1 MSFNDRENSKEWED
15 RLKDFYIKQ
24 DDLNKLIMDYL
35 VNEGFKEAAEKFQ
48 EESGIEPDV
57 DLSTLDNRILIREAV
72 QQGNIQES
80 ISLVN
85 QLHPELLDN
94 DRYLYFH
101 LQQLHLI
108 ELIRNGKI
116 EEALTFAQ
124 NKISEA
130 GETNPEVLN
139 ELERTLALLAFE
151 KPSQSPFSD
160 LLDQTHRQKI
170 ASELNAA
177 ILRIEHKQNQ
187 NPRMMNVLK
196 LILWAQTELDKR
208 NVGYSRM
215 TDLSTAKF
223 DSKN

>member
-1 MSFNDRENSKEWED
+1 MRF
-15 RLKDFYIKQ
+15 F
-24 DDLNKLIMDYL
+24 
-35 VNEGFKEAAEKFQ
+35 
-48 EESGIEPDV
+48 EP
-57 DLSTLDNRILIREAV
+57 L
-72 QQGNIQES
+72 
-80 ISLVN
+80 
-85 QLHPELLDN
+85 
-94 DRYLYFH
+94 
-101 LQQLHLI
+101 
-108 ELIRNGKI
+108 RNGKI
-116 EEALTFAQ
+116 EDALTFAQ

-151 KPSQSPFSD
+151 KPTQSPFSD

-196 LILWAQTELDKR
+196 LILWAQSELDKR
-208 NVGYSRM
+208 SVSYARM
-215 TDLSTAKF
+215 TDLSSAKF

>member
-1 MSFNDRENSKEWED
+1 MCII
-15 RLKDFYIKQ
+15 L
-24 DDLNKLIMDYL
+24 
-35 VNEGFKEAAEKFQ
+35 EGFKEAAEKFQ
-48 EESGIEPDV
+48 EESGIEPEV
-57 DLSTLDNRILIREAV
+57 DLSSLDNRILIREAV
-72 QQGNIQES
+72 QSGNIEQS

-108 ELIRNGKI
+108 ELIRYVGINLRSLLLKNFIFFRNGRI

-151 KPSQSPFSD
+151 KPAQSPFSD

-196 LILWAQTELDKR
+196 LILWAQKELDAR
-208 NVGYSRM
+208 NIPYSRM

-223 DSKN
+223 DHKN

>member
-1 MSFNDRENSKEWED
+1 LFDETFTN
-15 RLKDFYIKQ
+15 L
-24 DDLNKLIMDYL
+24 
-35 VNEGFKEAAEKFQ
+35 
-48 EESGIEPDV
+48 
-57 DLSTLDNRILIREAV
+57 RI
-72 QQGNIQES
+72 
-80 ISLVN
+80 
-85 QLHPELLDN
+85 P
-94 DRYLYFH
+94 
-101 LQQLHLI
+101 
-108 ELIRNGKI
+108 RNGKI

-151 KPSQSPFSD
+151 KPAQSPFSD

-196 LILWAQTELDKR
+196 LILWAQSELDKR
-208 NVGYSRM
+208 NVGYARM
-215 TDLSTAKF
+215 TDLSSAKF

>member
-1 MSFNDRENSKEWED
+1 
-15 RLKDFYIKQ
+15 L
-24 DDLNKLIMDYL
+24 
-35 VNEGFKEAAEKFQ
+35 
-48 EESGIEPDV
+48 
-57 DLSTLDNRILIREAV
+57 RI
-72 QQGNIQES
+72 
-80 ISLVN
+80 
-85 QLHPELLDN
+85 P
-94 DRYLYFH
+94 
-101 LQQLHLI
+101 
-108 ELIRNGKI
+108 RNGKI

-151 KPSQSPFSD
+151 KPAQSPFSD

-196 LILWAQTELDKR
+196 LILWAQSELDKR
-208 NVGYSRM
+208 NVGYARM
-215 TDLSTAKF
+215 TDLSSAKF

>member
-1 MSFNDRENSKEWED
+1 MSHLQRDSKKLPRSSKRSRESSQTSSSRAWTTGFSSGKQCSEATSKRVSASWTSCTLNYSITIATCTSISNS
-15 RLKDFYIKQ
+15 
-24 DDLNKLIMDYL
+24 
-35 VNEGFKEAAEKFQ
+35 
-48 EESGIEPDV
+48 
-57 DLSTLDNRILIREAV
+57 
-72 QQGNIQES
+72 S
-80 ISLVN
+80 ISLN
-85 QLHPELLDN
+85 SSGRRHTNCSMAQLLTHS
-94 DRYLYFH
+94 
-101 LQQLHLI
+101 LHF
-108 ELIRNGKI
+108 RNGKI
-116 EEALTFAQ
+116 EDALTFAQ

-151 KPSQSPFSD
+151 KPTQSPFSD

-196 LILWAQTELDKR
+196 LILWAQSELDKR

>member
-1 MSFNDRENSKEWED
+1 MNDKDNSKDWEEQ
-15 RLKDFYIKQ
+15 LKDFYIKQ
-24 DDLNKLIMDYL
+24 DDLNRLIMDYL

-48 EESGIEPDV
+48 EESGIISPV
-57 DLSTLDNRILIREAV
+57 DLSTLDNRIMIRESINA
-72 QQGNIQES
+72 GRIQDS

-108 ELIRNGKI
+108 ELIRDGKV
-116 EEALTFAQ
+116 EEALRFAQ
-124 NKISEA
+124 NKIAEA

-151 KPSQSPFSD
+151 KPESSPFSD
-160 LLDQTHRQKI
+160 LLETTHRQKI

-177 ILRIEHKQNQ
+177 ILRMEHKQSQ
-187 NPRMMNVLK
+187 NPRIQNLLK
-196 LILWAQTELDKR
+196 CLLWTESQLEKKNIKYR
-208 NVGYSRM
+208 KM
-215 TDLSTAKF
+215 TDLASASF
-223 DSKN
+223 EPKN

>member
-1 MSFNDRENSKEWED
+1 
-15 RLKDFYIKQ
+15 
-24 DDLNKLIMDYL
+24 
-35 VNEGFKEAAEKFQ
+35 
-48 EESGIEPDV
+48 
-57 DLSTLDNRILIREAV
+57 LDNRILIREA
-72 QQGNIQES
+72 IQSGKIEDS
-80 ISLVN
+80 INLVN

-108 ELIRNGKI
+108 ELIRDGKI

-130 GETNPEVLN
+130 GETNNPDILN

-151 KPSQSPFSD
+151 KPQNSPFSD

-177 ILRIEHKQNQ
+177 ILKIEHKHNRIPKIQSVFQ
-187 NPRMMNVLK
+187 M
-196 LILWAQTELDKR
+196 ILWSQSELDKKAI
-208 NVGYSRM
+208 NYTKM
-215 TDLSTAKF
+215 TDLASAKL
-223 DSKN
+223 DPKI